1 MSISTTSYTA
11 PIEACLSPVY
21 GPVESWRFGR
31 SLGIDPIG
39 FTSTCSFDCVYCQL
53 GGIERKSCERQIF
66 VSTARILWDLQ
77 FHAPWHHLDVITL
90 SGSGE
95 PTLALNLGTILT
107 SIKTL
112 ISKPVIVFTNGTLLH
127 DPDVQAELAIADQ
140 VVIKLDAIS
149 AEQFQWVNRPLPDT
163 DLLEFWLSIEEFRHQ
178 YQGYLAIQTMML
190 SPWSDYNQSEYIRL
204 MQELA
209 PDEIQL
215 NTPTR
220 PRPLSHQPEARGNQ
234 AAEFCYPIQAF
245 QPVSAQVLRE
255 FGDRIYHETHIPV
268 RWAINS

>member
-1 MSISTTSYTA
+1 MSTSTTSYTA

-39 FTSTCSFDCVYCQL
+39 FTSTCTFDCVYCQL
-53 GGIERKSCERQIF
+53 GGIEQKMGERQIF
-66 VSTARILWDLQ
+66 TSTARILWDLQ
-77 FHAPWHHLDVITL
+77 FHAPWQHVDVITL

-95 PTLALNLGTILT
+95 PTLALNLGTIL
-107 SIKTL
+107 SAIKAL
-112 ISKPVIVFTNGTLLH
+112 ISKPVILLTNGSLLH

-140 VVIKLDAIS
+140 VAIKVDAIS
-149 AEQFQWVNRPLPDT
+149 AQQFRGINRPLPDLELL
-163 DLLEFWLSIEEFRHQ
+163 DLWMGIQDFRRQ
-178 YQGYLAIQTMML
+178 YRGYLAIQTMML
-190 SPWSDYNQSEYIRL
+190 APWNDYNQGEYIRL
-204 MQELA
+204 MRDLA

-220 PRPLSHQPEARGNQ
+220 PRPMGHQPDARGNQ
-234 AAEFCYPIQAF
+234 VTEFCYPVQSF
-245 QPVSAQVLRE
+245 KPVSAQVLRE